1 METSIWHLTD
11 RTEQP
16 RSTFDAFIT
25 DAYCRFF
32 LPRMQVPGKEFTR
45 TCKGLVVVLLGGYA
59 LLHFVPSSIDYL
71 TIIPAKYVSRL

>member
-1 METSIWHLTD
+1 MLTV
-11 RTEQP
+11 
-16 RSTFDAFIT
+16 AFSL
-25 DAYCRFF
+25 A
-32 LPRMQVPGKEFTR
+32 RMQVPGKEFTR